1 MRVGWH
7 ALIGAIN
14 LADNQSILL
23 LLKDLFM
30 SRNTALITVAV
41 LAASLEAVH
50 ESTTEG
56 RGFWE
61 IYFLELLIA
70 ESGITE

>member
-7 ALIGAIN
+7 ALIVAIN

-30 SRNTALITVAV
+30 SRNTGLITVAV
-41 LAASLEAVH
+41 LAVFLEAVR
-50 ESTTEG
+50 ENITEG
-56 RGFWE
+56 RAFWE
-61 IYFLELLIA
+61 ICFPELLTIK
-70 ESGITE
+70 SRITE

>member
-7 ALIGAIN
+7 ALIVAIN
-14 LADNQSILL
+14 LAGNQSMLL

-30 SRNTALITVAV
+30 SRNTGLITVAV
-41 LAASLEAVH
+41 LAVSLEAVRGN
-50 ESTTEG
+50 TTKG
-56 RGFWE
+56 RAFWE
-61 IYFLELLIA
+61 TYFLELQIM